1 MASGQSLFTLYPLG
15 SFGPSTNYAT
25 HDTRNTH
32 PVKDFDAATDE
43 TAYWHVVL
51 PSNWAGGS
59 ITVTILYAMSSA
71 TTGDVVWV
79 VAIERIADEDLDTD
93 SDSFDAGVSVTTTVP
108 GTSGALQYASLTLAA
123 SDMDGAAAGEMVRIS
138 LMRDANDAAD
148 TATGD
153 AELFAI
159 KFVEA

>member
-1 MASGQSLFTLYPLG
+1 MAANQTLFTLDPLG

-51 PSNWAGGS
+51 PSNYSGGS
-59 ITVTILYAMSSA
+59 ITATIIYAMSSA
-71 TTGDVVWV
+71 TSGDVVLV
-79 VAIERIADEDLDTD
+79 LAVERIADEDLDID
-93 SDSFDAGVSVTTTVP
+93 ADSFDTGVSITSTVP
-108 GTSGALQYASLTLAA
+108 GTSGQAQYAAMTLAA
-123 SDMDGAAAGEMVRIS
+123 SDLDSAVAGDLVRIS
-138 LMRDANDAAD
+138 LTRDANDAAD

-153 AELFAI
+153 LELLAI
-159 KFVEA
+159 KFIEA